1 MKPEP
6 AAPFT
11 FSVAKVKDFL
21 TTRDL
26 AKRTLRDLQDQ
37 TPGGADTVIINFDG
51 VVAMT
56 ISFADEFLGEYYST
70 LAGRDTLP
78 AVVALTGLHEELRE
92 TVEICLQ
99 RRDLIAAETQ
109 QGTLTLLAAS
119 NVIVETFQL
128 AQKLAHE
135 VGAFTAMNVASQL
148 NVSAPNA
155 NNRLKKL
162 VGARALIRQQG
173 VAERGG
179 KEFSYLLPKLQP
191 ASLHTDDV
199 AREFVARH
207 R

>member
-1 MKPEP
+1 VKPEP

-11 FSVAKVKDFL
+11 FYVVKVKDFL

-26 AKRTLRDLQDQ
+26 GRRTLRDLQDK
-37 TPGGADTVIINFDG
+37 TSGGADTVVIDFDG
-51 VVAMT
+51 VIAMT

-92 TVEICLQ
+92 TVAICLE
-99 RRDLIAAETQ
+99 RRDLIAVEAQ
-109 QGTLTLLAAS
+109 HGTSTLLAAS
-119 NVIVETFQL
+119 NVITETFEL
-128 AQKLAHE
+128 AQELARK
-135 VGAFTAMNVASQL
+135 VGVFTAMNVASQL
-148 NVSAPNA
+148 NISAPNA

-162 VGARALIRQQG
+162 VSARALIRQQG

-179 KEFSYLLPKLQP
+179 KEFLYVLPNLQTAATP
-191 ASLHTDDV
+191 
-199 AREFVARH
+199 H

>member
-11 FSVAKVKDFL
+11 FTVAKVRDFL

-37 TPGGADTVIINFDG
+37 TPEDVNTVIIDFNG

-56 ISFADEFLGEYYST
+56 ISFADEFLGEYFNT

-78 AVVALTGLHEELRE
+78 SAVALTGLHEELRE
-92 TVEICLQ
+92 TIAICLE
-99 RRDLIAAETQ
+99 RRDLTAVEAQ
-109 QGTLTLLAAS
+109 YDGLTLLAAS
-119 NVIVETFQL
+119 NVIAETFEL
-128 AQKLAHE
+128 AQRLARE
-135 VGAFTAMNVASQL
+135 VGYFTAVNVASQL
-148 NVSAPNA
+148 SISAPNA

-179 KEFSYLLPKLQP
+179 KEFSYALPHLQATVTP
-191 ASLHTDDV
+191 
-199 AREFVARH
+199 RG
-207 R
+207 